1 MTLGRYEVGPRVG
14 GGGMAHVYVG
24 RGVTDDGREELVALK
39 VIRDEYG
46 RDARH
51 LRMFSD
57 EAKILA
63 RLSHPNVIRTLE
75 YGITRDHRFIAM
87 ELLAGRTLADL
98 WDALVERG
106 GRLSYR
112 LGAWICA
119 QVAAGLHAA
128 HELTDEHGGPLSVI
142 HRDVNPWNVFLT
154 YAGEVKLIDFGL
166 AKARV
171 RRERSVDGL
180 VKGKLA
186 YLAPEQLRTGPID
199 RRVDIYAL
207 GTTLWEVG
215 TLTRLFKRDTDVAT
229 LLAIRE
235 AHVPDPR
242 EVVSDYPDALHA
254 VVDRALRRDREERH
268 PDADALRRELDAF
281 VLASD
286 GDMRRELTLLLGELF
301 RGEGAQ
307 HSSWRREAVSLRPL
321 ATMPPPPVP
330 VPIASTHLL
339 SATNAT
345 ELDDADVE
353 LVLDEP

>member
-1 MTLGRYEVGPRVG
+1 MSLTWTHRKKIFRRIAFHHPDD
-14 GGGMAHVYVG
+14 A
-24 RGVTDDGREELVALK
+24 GVR
-39 VIRDEYG
+39 
-46 RDARH
+46 
-51 LRMFSD
+51 LRLRQIS
-57 EAKILA
+57 
-63 RLSHPNVIRTLE
+63 
-75 YGITRDHRFIAM
+75 
-87 ELLAGRTLADL
+87 
-98 WDALVERG
+98 
-106 GRLSYR
+106 
-112 LGAWICA
+112 
-119 QVAAGLHAA
+119 AA
-128 HELTDEHGGPLSVI
+128 S
-142 HRDVNPWNVFLT
+142 
-154 YAGEVKLIDFGL
+154 
-166 AKARV
+166 
-171 RRERSVDGL
+171 
-180 VKGKLA
+180 
-186 YLAPEQLRTGPID
+186 
-199 RRVDIYAL
+199 
-207 GTTLWEVG
+207 
-215 TLTRLFKRDTDVAT
+215 
-229 LLAIRE
+229 
-235 AHVPDPR
+235 DPR

>member
-1 MTLGRYEVGPRVG
+1 MLGRYEVGPRVG

-24 RGVTDDGREELVALK
+24 RGISDDGREELVALK

-63 RLSHPNVIRTLE
+63 RLSHPNVIQTLE

-106 GRLSYR
+106 GRLPYR

-128 HELTDEHGGPLSVI
+128 HELTDEHGAPLSVI

-154 YAGEVKLIDFGL
+154 YSGEVKLIDFGL

-171 RRERSVDGL
+171 RRERSIDGL
-180 VKGKLA
+180 VKGKMA
-186 YLAPEQLRTGPID
+186 YLAPEQLRVGPID

-207 GTTLWEVG
+207 GTTLWELG
-215 TLTRLFKRDTDVAT
+215 TLTRLFKRDTDVDT
-229 LLAIRE
+229 LLAIRQ

-242 EVVSDYPDALHA
+242 GVATDYPDALHA
-254 VVDRALRRDREERH
+254 VVDRALQRSPDERH
-268 PDADALRRELDAF
+268 QDADTLRRELDAF
-281 VLASD
+281 VATPD
-286 GDMRRELTLLLGELF
+286 AEMRRDLAALLGKLF
-301 RGEGAQ
+301 RGEDAQ

-339 SATNAT
+339 SATT
-345 ELDDADVE
+345 PTDLDERDFE
-353 LVLDEP
+353 LVLEEE